1 MIAEINLNNETFK
14 VNLNNPIDLSLTS
27 KVKNS
32 FKAWY
37 VNEIKINSIKNDDF
51 IGSVKDGGAVNF
63 REILINPHGNMTHT
77 ESVGHI
83 SQEEINVNKL
93 LQTHHFIAQLI
104 TIKPQKISINN
115 KKGKKEVDE
124 IISLNQIKNKILPNI
139 QALIIRSQK
148 NYDELTNKNYSHT
161 NWPFLAESSAA
172 YIRNKGV
179 QHLLIDQPSIDKEF
193 DEGKLLAHRAFW
205 NYPNEIDLKK
215 TITELIG
222 IPDHIK
228 DGRYLLNLS
237 LANIENDAVPSRPI
251 IYKLF

>member
-1 MIAEINLNNETFK
+1 MIAEININNEKFK
-14 VNLNNPIDLSLTS
+14 VDLNNPIDLSLTS
-27 KVKNS
+27 KDENS

-37 VNEIKINSIKNDDF
+37 VDEIKINPIKNGDF
-51 IGSVKDGGAVNF
+51 IGSVNEGGAVNF

-83 SQEEINVNKL
+83 SKEKINVNKL
-93 LQTHHFIAQLI
+93 LKTNNFLAQLI
-104 TIKPQKISINN
+104 TIKPQKIINN
-115 KKGKKEVDE
+115 NKKEVDQ
-124 IISLNQIKNKILPNI
+124 IISLKQIKNKIIPNI
-139 QALIIRSQK
+139 QALIIKTQNNYYELTKK
-148 NYDELTNKNYSHT
+148 NYNNT
-161 NWPFLAESSAA
+161 NWPFLAESSAS
-172 YIRNKGV
+172 YIRSKGI

-205 NYPNEIDLKK
+205 NYPNEIDSKK

-222 IPDHIK
+222 IPNHVK
-228 DGRYLLNLS
+228 DGRYLLNLT

>member
-1 MIAEINLNNETFK
+1 MIAEIKINNKKFK
-14 VNLNNPIDLSLTS
+14 VDLNDPIDLSLTS
-27 KVKNS
+27 KVEKS

-37 VNEIKINSIKNDDF
+37 VDEIKINPIKNNDF

-83 SQEEINVNKL
+83 SQEEVNVNKL
-93 LQTHHFIAQLI
+93 LKTYNFMAQLI
-104 TIKPQKISINN
+104 TIKPQKITDKSKKNN
-115 KKGKKEVDE
+115 KEDDE
-124 IISLNQIKNKILPNI
+124 IISLEQIENKILPNI
-139 QALIIRSQK
+139 QALIIRTQNNYNELTDK
-148 NYDELTNKNYSHT
+148 NYNHT
-161 NWPFLAESSAA
+161 NWPFLAESSAS
-172 YIRNKGV
+172 YIRSKGV

-205 NYPNEIDLKK
+205 NYPNEIDLNK

-222 IPDHIK
+222 IPDHVE
-228 DGRYLLNLS
+228 DGRYLLNLI
-237 LANIENDAVPSRPI
+237 LANIDNDAVPSRPI

>member
-1 MIAEINLNNETFK
+1 MIAEININNEKFK
-14 VNLNNPIDLSLTS
+14 VDLNNPIDLSLTS
-27 KVKNS
+27 KDENS

-37 VNEIKINSIKNDDF
+37 VDEIKINPIKNGDF
-51 IGSVKDGGAVNF
+51 IGSVNEGGAVNF

-83 SQEEINVNKL
+83 SKEKINVNKL
-93 LQTHHFIAQLI
+93 LKTNNFLAQLI
-104 TIKPQKISINN
+104 TIKPQKIINKN
-115 KKGKKEVDE
+115 KKEVDQ
-124 IISLNQIKNKILPNI
+124 IISLKQIKNKIIPNI
-139 QALIIRSQK
+139 QALIIKTQNNYYELTKK
-148 NYDELTNKNYSHT
+148 NYNNT
-161 NWPFLAESSAA
+161 NWPFLAESSAS
-172 YIRNKGV
+172 YIRSKGI

-205 NYPNEIDLKK
+205 NYPNEIDSKK

-222 IPDHIK
+222 IPNHVK
-228 DGRYLLNLS
+228 DGRYLLNLT

>member
-14 VNLNNPIDLSLTS
+14 VNLNNPVDLSLTS

-37 VNEIKINSIKNDDF
+37 VDEIKINSIKNDDF

>member
-1 MIAEINLNNETFK
+1 MD
-14 VNLNNPIDLSLTS
+14 LNNPIDLSLTS
-27 KVKNS
+27 KVEKS

-37 VNEIKINSIKNDDF
+37 VDEIKINPIKNGDF
-51 IGSVKDGGAVNF
+51 IGSVNKGGAVNF

-83 SQEEINVNKL
+83 SKEEINVNKL
-93 LQTHHFIAQLI
+93 LKTNNFLAQLI
-104 TIKPQKISINN
+104 TIKPQKIINKN
-115 KKGKKEVDE
+115 KKEVDQ
-124 IISLNQIKNKILPNI
+124 IISLKQIKNKIIPNI
-139 QALIIRSQK
+139 QALIIKTQNNYNELTKK
-148 NYDELTNKNYSHT
+148 NYNHT
-161 NWPFLAESSAA
+161 NWPFLAESSAS
-172 YIRNKGV
+172 YIRSKGI

-205 NYPNEIDLKK
+205 NYPNEIDSKK

-222 IPDHIK
+222 IPNHVK
-228 DGRYLLNLS
+228 DGRYLLNLT

>member
-37 VNEIKINSIKNDDF
+37 IDEIKINSIKNDDF

>member
-1 MIAEINLNNETFK
+1 MIAEININNEKFK
-14 VNLNNPIDLSLTS
+14 VDLNDPIDLSLTS
-27 KVKNS
+27 KVEKS

-37 VNEIKINSIKNDDF
+37 VDEIKINPIKNDDF
-51 IGSVKDGGAVNF
+51 IGSVNEGGAVNF

-83 SQEEINVNKL
+83 SQEKINVNRL
-93 LQTHHFIAQLI
+93 LKTNNFLAQLI
-104 TIKPQKISINN
+104 TVKPQKITDKIKKNN
-115 KKGKKEVDE
+115 KEEDE
-124 IISLNQIKNKILPNI
+124 IISLGQIKNKILPNI
-139 QALIIRSQK
+139 QALIIRTQI
-148 NYDELTNKNYSHT
+148 NYEELANKNYNHT

-172 YIRNKGV
+172 YIRSKGV

-205 NYPNEIDLKK
+205 NYPNEIDLNK

-222 IPDHIK
+222 IPNHAE
-228 DGRYLLNLS
+228 DGRYLLNLT

>member
-1 MIAEINLNNETFK
+1 MIAEININNEKFK
-14 VNLNNPIDLSLTS
+14 VDLNNPIDLSLTS
-27 KVKNS
+27 KVENS

-37 VNEIKINSIKNDDF
+37 VDEIKINTIKNGDF
-51 IGSVKDGGAVNF
+51 IGSVNEGGAVNF

-83 SQEEINVNKL
+83 SKEKINVNKL
-93 LQTHHFIAQLI
+93 LKTNNFLAQLI
-104 TIKPQKISINN
+104 TIKPQKIINKN
-115 KKGKKEVDE
+115 KKEVDQ
-124 IISLNQIKNKILPNI
+124 IISLKQIKNKIIPNI
-139 QALIIRSQK
+139 QALIIKTQNNYYELTKK
-148 NYDELTNKNYSHT
+148 NYNNT
-161 NWPFLAESSAA
+161 NWPFLAESSAS
-172 YIRNKGV
+172 YIRSKGI

-205 NYPNEIDLKK
+205 NYPNEIDSKK

-222 IPDHIK
+222 IPNHVK
-228 DGRYLLNLS
+228 DGRYLLNLT

>member
-37 VNEIKINSIKNDDF
+37 VDEIKINSIKNDDF

>member
-104 TIKPQKISINN
+104 TVKPQKISINN
-115 KKGKKEVDE
+115 KEGKKEVDE

>member
-14 VNLNNPIDLSLTS
+14 VNLNNPVDLSLTS

>member
-14 VNLNNPIDLSLTS
+14 VNLNNPVDLSLTS

-37 VNEIKINSIKNDDF
+37 IDEIKINSIKNDDF

-148 NYDELTNKNYSHT
+148 NYDELTNKNYSYT

>member
-37 VNEIKINSIKNDDF
+37 VDEIKINSIKNDDF

-161 NWPFLAESSAA
+161 NWPFLAESSAE